1 MLHISRTGFLLLLVL
16 VLGLGGIVVV
26 KLLIEG
32 STGRALALAAVAA
45 VVAFLLWIQRLA
57 TIDRERQMKAG
68 SPPDPPEHAAPQS
81 DTASSASAAIRYG
94 FVGLGRMGGPIA
106 ANLTKRFPLAV
117 FDRAGTAERA
127 PAEAR
132 IAASVAEVAAS
143 CDAIFLSLPAGPDVL
158 AVLGEIVAAKP
169 RRAAT
174 VIDLSTIGIAAAEE
188 ASRRA
193 AAAGLG
199 WLDAPVSGGRAGA
212 IAATIAVMCAGPRA
226 LVEAHGPALAAMAK
240 NVFHVGE
247 RAGQGQALKLLNNF
261 LSATATAATAEAL
274 LFGRAQGLDVKTVL
288 EVVNVS
294 TGASAASQG
303 KYMRNVLRGTFDSGF
318 GADQMAKD
326 LALYREALAAAG
338 TAGAIGSD
346 IAALWQNAARALGSG
361 DHTRIF
367 EFLAQRRKS

>member
-1 MLHISRTGFLLLLVL
+1 MIA
-16 VLGLGGIVVV
+16 
-26 KLLIEG
+26 E
-32 STGRALALAAVAA
+32 
-45 VVAFLLWIQRLA
+45 
-57 TIDRERQMKAG
+57 RE
-68 SPPDPPEHAAPQS
+68 
-81 DTASSASAAIRYG
+81 TIRYG
-94 FVGLGRMGGPIA
+94 FVGLGRMGGPMA
-106 ANLTKRFPLAV
+106 ANLAKAGFGPSV
-117 FDRAGTAERA
+117 FDKAGTEERA
-127 PAEAR
+127 PPGSLTAE
-132 IAASVAEVAAS
+132 SVAEIAGT

-158 AVLGEIVAAKP
+158 AVLAEIVAAAP

-188 ASRRA
+188 AARRA

-212 IAATIAVMCAGPRA
+212 IAATIAAMCAGPRA
-226 LVEAHGPALAAMAK
+226 LVEAHRPAFAAMAK

-274 LFGRAQGLDVKTVL
+274 LFGRAQGLALETML

-303 KYMRNVLRGTFDSGF
+303 KYMRNVLPGTFDSGF

-326 LALYREALAAAG
+326 LALYREALARAG
-338 TAGAIGSD
+338 TAGMIGRD
-346 IAALWQNAARALGSG
+346 VAKVWEEAASALGGG
-361 DHTRIF
+361 DHTRVF
-367 EFLAQRRKS
+367 EFLDRKR